1 MNFRVGTLRN
11 RTEDKQPATRSEPG
25 TRLGLLL
32 TVCCVAQFM
41 VILDLSIVNVA
52 LPSIQSDLGF
62 TPVNLQWVVD
72 AYAIVFAG
80 FLMLGGRASD
90 RFGPR
95 RMLAAALVLFAFS
108 SLAGGA
114 ATTQAMLII
123 ARSLQGLSGA
133 LMAASSLAAIAMSF
147 PQGPARHRAI
157 ALWGAMNG
165 AGGAAGALFGGII
178 TQEFGW
184 RWVLLINP
192 PIGVAA
198 AGVAWA
204 VIAESK
210 KKEGAARSFDLPGAL
225 TLTLGQMILVYG
237 IVEAGTHGWG
247 SSLFYV
253 PLIISIVLFV
263 LFGLIE
269 VKWASAPLVPFKAI
283 TKPLADANTIVFIF
297 SAALFPMWFVS
308 SLYLQEVLGLSPLN
322 AGLAFFPMAVVI
334 MLTARQA
341 GKLVGLFGL
350 RAVLTSGLVL
360 MASGMLLFA
369 RIGPTGSSLG
379 YVVLPGILV
388 AGGIGLAVVASTIAA
403 TQSVQPAQAGLASGL
418 VNTSR
423 QAGGGLGIALLI
435 SFATSYTTQQIGQNR
450 PVPDALTAGFRL
462 AYLIA
467 AGLAALAAVLTFRLM
482 RHQAAPESAFAS
494 PHGAAAKPAAP
505 SPAAPPAAERG
516 AQAAPELAPD
526 GKAASAAQPAGP
538 AGGQPDGAHAG
549 AGRKRPSPL
558 RLAAV
563 VVGVLAVFAIID
575 FTVGARPGPPIGA
588 YKLDDSYSFVSVPGL
603 HPPVVK
609 LASHA
614 TSGTPA
620 PGLILTGAFYDLS
633 KPPMRGQS
641 GPLILDNNLQP
652 VWFQP
657 VPQNVVAA
665 NLDEQVYRGQPVLTW
680 WQGVVTNTGQTSSG
694 KYIVV
699 NQHYKTVAT
708 LHGANGWV
716 LTLHTMVI
724 DGDHAWVT
732 ANKNVPMNLSRWGG
746 VYNGTLVDSALQE
759 YDLRTGKLLWTWD
772 AYKHIGLADTHSL
785 PPGNGFPWDAYHIN
799 SIDLISKNAALVSMR
814 DTWGVYKINTVSG
827 KIDWTLGG
835 NHSNFTF
842 GQGAEFKYQH
852 DVTLLPN
859 GDISMFDDHCCFLES
874 GGTYLAPTGPSRA
887 EVLRIDVDKHTAT
900 MVSQYR
906 HHDEDGRE
914 GTDASYMG
922 SAQLLPNSNVFVGYG
937 NLPFFAEYTK
947 SGKMVM
953 DAMFP
958 GPDLTYRAIKIPTTA
973 FVGSPLTPPEAAV
986 RQAHGKTTVYASW
999 NGATRVTSWRV
1010 LAGPSADQLK
1020 PVTTA
1025 AKSGFETAIVVSLDD
1040 KVFKVQALDAT
1051 GKVLGTSKVIQGH
1064 A

>member
-25 TRLGLLL
+25 NRLGLLL
-32 TVCCVAQFM
+32 AVCCVSQFM

-72 AYAIVFAG
+72 AYAIFFAG

-114 ATTQAMLII
+114 ATSQAMLII

-204 VIAESK
+204 VIAETKK
-210 KKEGAARSFDLPGAL
+210 KKEGRASSFDLPGAI

-247 SSLFYV
+247 SPDFYV

-263 LFGLIE
+263 LFTLIE
-269 VKWASAPLVPFKAI
+269 ARWARDPLVPFKAI

-322 AGLAFFPMAVVI
+322 AGLVFFPMAVVI

-341 GKLVGLFGL
+341 GKLVGLFGM

-360 MASGMLLFA
+360 LASGMLLLA
-369 RIGPTGSSLG
+369 RIGPSGSSIG
-379 YVVLPGILV
+379 YVVLPGLLV
-388 AGGIGLAVVASTIAA
+388 ASGIGLSVVASTIAA

-435 SFATSYTTQQIGQNR
+435 SFATSWTTHQIGTNM
-450 PVPDALTAGFRL
+450 PVPNALTSGFRL

-467 AGLAALAAVLTFRLM
+467 AGLAFLAAVLAFTLM
-482 RHQAAPESAFAS
+482 RQPQAPALAPAARPAGPPPAEQAPQAAQSTSEPT
-494 PHGAAAKPAAP
+494 AKPAEGAEGT
-505 SPAAPPAAERG
+505 PPASGQG
-516 AQAAPELAPD
+516 ADQA
-526 GKAASAAQPAGP
+526 PA
-538 AGGQPDGAHAG
+538 
-549 AGRKRPSPL
+549 RPRRQSPL

-563 VVGVLAVFAIID
+563 VVGVLGVFAILD
-575 FTVGARPGPPIGA
+575 FTVGAKAGPAIGA
-588 YKLDDSYSFVSVPGL
+588 YKMDDAYKFVSAPKL
-603 HPPVVK
+603 HPPIVRK
-609 LASHA
+609 ASGA
-614 TSGTPA
+614 VSGTPA
-620 PGLILTGAFYDLS
+620 PGFILTGAFYDLS

-652 VWFQP
+652 VWFKP

-665 NLDEQVYRGQPVLTW
+665 NLDEQTYHGQPVLTW

-694 KYIVV
+694 KYVVV

-708 LHGANGWV
+708 LHGTGGWV

-732 ANKNVPMNLSRWGG
+732 ANKNVPMNLSKWGG

-759 YDLRTGKLLWTWD
+759 YDLKTGKLIWSWD
-772 AYKHIGLADTHSL
+772 AFKHIGLDDTHSL

-799 SIDLISKNAALVSMR
+799 SIDLLGGNAALVSMR
-814 DTWGVYKINTVSG
+814 DTWGVYKINTSSG

-835 NHSNFTF
+835 NHSDFKF
-842 GQGAEFKYQH
+842 GRNAEFKYQH
-852 DVTLLPN
+852 DVTLLPD

-874 GGTYLAPTGPSRA
+874 GGTYLPPTGPSRA
-887 EVLRIDVDKHTAT
+887 EVLRIDVDNHTAT
-900 MVSQYR
+900 LVSQYR
-906 HHDEDGRE
+906 HHDEDGRQ

-922 SAQLLPNSNVFVGYG
+922 SAQLLPNGNVFVGYG
-937 NLPFFAEYTK
+937 NLPFFAEYSK
-947 SGKMVM
+947 SGTMVM
-953 DAMFP
+953 DALFP
-958 GPDLTYRAIKIPTTA
+958 GPDLTYRAIKIPPTE
-973 FVGSPLTPPEAAV
+973 FVGSPLTPPHGAV
-986 RQAHGKTTVYASW
+986 RQVHGKTTVYASW
-999 NGATRVTSWRV
+999 NGATQVASWRV
-1010 LAGPSADQLK
+1010 LGGSSGGQLTT
-1020 PVTTA
+1020 VTTVSR
-1025 AKSGFETAIVVSLDD
+1025 SGFETAIPVSQHDQVYKL
-1040 KVFKVQALDAT
+1040 QALDSN
-1051 GKVLGTSKVIQGH
+1051 GKVLGTSKPFGSG

>member
-11 RTEDKQPATRSEPG
+11 RTEDKQQAIRSEPG

-32 TVCCVAQFM
+32 TVCCVSQFM

-72 AYAIVFAG
+72 AYAIFFAG

-114 ATTQAMLII
+114 ATSQAMLII

-204 VIAESK
+204 VIAETK
-210 KKEGAARSFDLPGAL
+210 RKKEGGARSFDLPGAI

-247 SSLFYV
+247 SPDFYV
-253 PLIISIVLFV
+253 PLIISIALFV
-263 LFGLIE
+263 LFTLIE
-269 VKWASAPLVPFKAI
+269 TRWASAPLVPFKAI

-297 SAALFPMWFVS
+297 SAALFPMWFVT

-322 AGLAFFPMAVVI
+322 AGLVFFPMAVVI

-341 GKLVGLFGL
+341 GKLVGLFGM
-350 RAVLTSGLVL
+350 RTVLTSGLVL
-360 MASGMLLFA
+360 LASGMLLLA
-369 RIGPTGSSLG
+369 RIGPSGSSLG
-379 YVVLPGILV
+379 YVVLPGLLV
-388 AGGIGLAVVASTIAA
+388 AAGIGLSVVASTIAA

-435 SFATSYTTQQIGQNR
+435 SFATSYTTHQISQNR
-450 PVPDALTAGFRL
+450 PVPDALTAGFRF
-462 AYLIA
+462 AYLVA
-467 AGLAALAAVLTFRLM
+467 AGLAFVAAVLAFTLM
-482 RHQAAPESAFAS
+482 RQSPAPSFATAPGPAGPPDGEQATQP
-494 PHGAAAKPAAP
+494 AKPAG
-505 SPAAPPAAERG
+505 E
-516 AQAAPELAPD
+516 PEATP
-526 GKAASAAQPAGP
+526 AAQPQGAPP
-538 AGGQPDGAHAG
+538 AGGQPAAHAP
-549 AGRKRPSPL
+549 AAPQRRSPL
-558 RLAAV
+558 RLAAI
-563 VVGVLAVFAIID
+563 VVGVLGVFAILD

-588 YKLDDSYSFVSVPGL
+588 YKLDDAYQFVSAPSL
-603 HPPVVK
+603 HPPIIRK
-609 LASHA
+609 ASGA
-614 TSGTPA
+614 VTGAPA

-652 VWFQP
+652 VWFKP

-665 NLDEQVYRGQPVLTW
+665 NLDEQTYQGQPVLTW

-694 KYIVV
+694 QYIVV

-708 LHGANGWV
+708 LHGTGGWV

-732 ANKNVPMNLSRWGG
+732 ANKNVAMNLSKWGG
-746 VYNGTLVDSALQE
+746 VFNGTLVDSALQE
-759 YDLRTGKLLWTWD
+759 YDLKTGKLLWSWD
-772 AYKHIGLADTHSL
+772 AFKHIGLADTHSL

-799 SIDLISKNAALVSMR
+799 SIDLLGKNAALVSMR
-814 DTWGVYKINTVSG
+814 DTWGVYKINTASG

-835 NHSNFTF
+835 NHSDFRF
-842 GQGAEFKYQH
+842 GPNAEFKYQH
-852 DVTLLPN
+852 DVTLLPD

-887 EVLRIDVDKHTAT
+887 EVLRIDVDNHTAT
-900 MVSQYR
+900 LVSQYR
-906 HHDEDGRE
+906 HHDEDGRQ

-922 SAQLLPNSNVFVGYG
+922 STQLLPNGNVFVGYG

-947 SGKMVM
+947 SGDMVM
-953 DAMFP
+953 DALFP
-958 GPDLTYRAIKIPTTA
+958 GPDLTYRALKIPTTA
-973 FVGSPLTPPEAAV
+973 FIGSPLTPPDAV
-986 RQAHGKTTVYASW
+986 VRHVHGKTTVYASW
-999 NGATRVTSWRV
+999 NGATQVASWRV
-1010 LAGPSADQLK
+1010 LAGPSQDQLK
-1020 PVTTA
+1020 TVTTV
-1025 AKSGFETAIVVSLDD
+1025 AKSGFETAIAVSQDY
-1040 KVFKVQALDAT
+1040 KVYKVQALDSN
-1051 GKVLGTSKVIQGH
+1051 GKVLGTSKPLE
-1064 A
+1064 ARA

>member
-11 RTEDKQPATRSEPG
+11 RTEDKQPTRSEPG

-72 AYAIVFAG
+72 AYAICFAG

-95 RMLAAALVLFAFS
+95 RMLAAALILFAFS

-114 ATTQAMLII
+114 ATSQAMLIT

-165 AGGAAGALFGGII
+165 AGGAAGALLGGII
-178 TQEFGW
+178 TQEIGW

-210 KKEGAARSFDLPGAL
+210 KKVGAARSFDLPGAF
-225 TLTLGQMILVYG
+225 TLTIGQMILVYG

-247 SSLFYV
+247 SPLFYV
-253 PLIISIVLFV
+253 PLIIAVALFV

-269 VKWASAPLVPFKAI
+269 AKWASAPLVPFKAI

-322 AGLAFFPMAVVI
+322 AGLAFFPMAIVI

-341 GKLVGLFGL
+341 GKLVGMFGL

-360 MASGMLLFA
+360 LASGLLLLA

-379 YVVLPGILV
+379 YIVLPGVLV
-388 AGGIGLAVVASTIAA
+388 AAGIGLSVVASTIAA

-435 SFATSYTTQQIGQNR
+435 SFATSYTTHQIGQNK
-450 PVPDALTAGFRL
+450 PVPDALTAGFRF
-462 AYLIA
+462 AYLVA
-467 AGLAALAAVLTFRLM
+467 AGLAFLAALLAFTLM
-482 RHQAAPESAFAS
+482 RHLHAPAPAAS
-494 PHGAAAKPAAP
+494 PAG
-505 SPAAPPAAERG
+505 PPAGEPAPQASQSPQASQPPQVAPAGQGRG
-516 AQAAPELAPD
+516 PG
-526 GKAASAAQPAGP
+526 GKPVPAAQPAGAHP
-538 AGGQPDGAHAG
+538 GGAA
-549 AGRKRPSPL
+549 KSRPVL
-558 RLAAV
+558 QLAAV
-563 VVGVLAVFAIID
+563 VVGVLAVFAVLD
-575 FTVGARPGPPIGA
+575 FTVGAKAGPPIGSYLRKDA
-588 YKLDDSYSFVSVPGL
+588 YTYRSAPGL
-603 HPPVVK
+603 HPPVIRS
-609 LASHA
+609 ASH
-614 TSGTPA
+614 TTGTPA
-620 PGLILTGAFYDLS
+620 PGYILTGAFYDLS

-652 VWFQP
+652 VWFRP

-665 NLDEQVYRGQPVLTW
+665 NLDEQTYQGQPVLSW

-694 KYIVV
+694 KYLIV

-732 ANKNVPMNLSRWGG
+732 ANKNVPMNLSKWGG

-759 YDLRTGKLLWTWD
+759 YDIKTGKLLWTWD

-799 SIDLISKNAALVSMR
+799 SIDLIGANTALVSMR
-814 DTWGVYKINTVSG
+814 DTWGVYKINTVTG
-827 KIDWTLGG
+827 KIVWTLGG
-835 NHSNFTF
+835 NHSDFTF
-842 GQGAEFKYQH
+842 GPKAEFKYQH
-852 DVTLLPN
+852 DVTLLPD

-887 EVLRIDVDKHTAT
+887 EVLRIDVDKRTAT
-900 MVSQYR
+900 LVSQFR
-906 HHDEDGRE
+906 HHDEDGRQ

-922 SAQLLPNSNVFVGYG
+922 SAELLPNGNMFVGYG
-937 NLPFFAEYTK
+937 NLPFFAEYTS
-947 SGKMVM
+947 SGTMVM
-953 DAMFP
+953 DALFP
-958 GPDLTYRAIKIPTTA
+958 GPDLTYRAIKIPQTA
-973 FVGSPLTPPEAAV
+973 FVGAPLSPPNAAV
-986 RQAHGKTTVYASW
+986 RQSGGKTTVYASW
-999 NGATRVTSWRV
+999 NGATQVASWRV
-1010 LAGPSADQLK
+1010 LAGPSDNQLTS
-1020 PVTTA
+1020 VATA
-1025 AKSGFETAIVVSLDD
+1025 TKSGFETAIAVSQEYKVV
-1040 KVFKVQALDAT
+1040 KVQALDAT
-1051 GKVLGTSKVIQGH
+1051 GKVLGTSGP
-1064 A
+1064 AEPGA

>member
-192 PIGVAA
+192 AIGVAA

-253 PLIISIVLFV
+253 PLIISIILFV

-269 VKWASAPLVPFKAI
+269 AKWASAPLVPFKAI
-283 TKPLADANTIVFIF
+283 TKPLADANTIVFLF

-341 GKLVGLFGL
+341 GKLVGIFGL

-435 SFATSYTTQQIGQNR
+435 SFATSYTTHQIGQNR

-467 AGLAALAAVLTFRLM
+467 AGLAALSAVLTFRLM
-482 RHQAAPESAFAS
+482 RHQAAPESAFAAA
-494 PHGAAAKPAAP
+494 PQHGAAAKPAAP
-505 SPAAPPAAERG
+505 PPAAR
-516 AQAAPELAPD
+516 ACRRAWR
-526 GKAASAAQPAGP
+526 AGC
-538 AGGQPDGAHAG
+538 
-549 AGRKRPSPL
+549 
-558 RLAAV
+558 
-563 VVGVLAVFAIID
+563 
-575 FTVGARPGPPIGA
+575 T
-588 YKLDDSYSFVSVPGL
+588 
-603 HPPVVK
+603 
-609 LASHA
+609 
-614 TSGTPA
+614 
-620 PGLILTGAFYDLS
+620 
-633 KPPMRGQS
+633 
-641 GPLILDNNLQP
+641 
-652 VWFQP
+652 
-657 VPQNVVAA
+657 
-665 NLDEQVYRGQPVLTW
+665 
-680 WQGVVTNTGQTSSG
+680 
-694 KYIVV
+694 
-699 NQHYKTVAT
+699 
-708 LHGANGWV
+708 
-716 LTLHTMVI
+716 
-724 DGDHAWVT
+724 
-732 ANKNVPMNLSRWGG
+732 
-746 VYNGTLVDSALQE
+746 
-759 YDLRTGKLLWTWD
+759 RTG
-772 AYKHIGLADTHSL
+772 S
-785 PPGNGFPWDAYHIN
+785 
-799 SIDLISKNAALVSMR
+799 
-814 DTWGVYKINTVSG
+814 
-827 KIDWTLGG
+827 
-835 NHSNFTF
+835 
-842 GQGAEFKYQH
+842 
-852 DVTLLPN
+852 
-859 GDISMFDDHCCFLES
+859 
-874 GGTYLAPTGPSRA
+874 
-887 EVLRIDVDKHTAT
+887 
-900 MVSQYR
+900 
-906 HHDEDGRE
+906 
-914 GTDASYMG
+914 
-922 SAQLLPNSNVFVGYG
+922 
-937 NLPFFAEYTK
+937 
-947 SGKMVM
+947 
-953 DAMFP
+953 
-958 GPDLTYRAIKIPTTA
+958 
-973 FVGSPLTPPEAAV
+973 
-986 RQAHGKTTVYASW
+986 
-999 NGATRVTSWRV
+999 
-1010 LAGPSADQLK
+1010 
-1020 PVTTA
+1020 
-1025 AKSGFETAIVVSLDD
+1025 
-1040 KVFKVQALDAT
+1040 
-1051 GKVLGTSKVIQGH
+1051 
-1064 A
+1064 